1 MGCKMR
7 LIDADELVETLERL
21 AEDERN
27 QRDRTNWSDAFEAF
41 KTLVE
46 TTPSVTP
53 ITAMYYYYEE
63 RDREYA
69 ERMDDI
75 WKNM

>member
-1 MGCKMR
+1 MAR
-7 LIDADELVETLERL
+7 LIDADELVATIERL
-21 AEDERN
+21 SADERN
-27 QRDRTNWSDAFEAF
+27 QRDRTNWSDAFESF
-41 KTLVE
+41 RVLVE

>member
-1 MGCKMR
+1 MAR

-27 QRDRTNWSDAFEAF
+27 QRDRTNWSDAFESF
-41 KTLVE
+41 RVLVE